1 MVPSIQIKK
10 EVEMRKHTL
19 LRWTFVFIITLIPW
33 IYLLSIWNSL
43 PGRIPVH
50 FGIDGTPDKYGPRNN
65 IFFIPATCTVVSVLV
80 YLLLTNI
87 YKLDPKGWVSKQPGI
102 FLKISMVV
110 VVFISCISIIVL
122 NWTAKQHTIGLN
134 LLLVMMGL
142 LLAYVG
148 NVMHSIKPNYFAGF
162 RVPWTLENEDNWRAT
177 HLLGSK
183 IWFAGGILI
192 AILALFIKP
201 FVMFFIMLGI
211 VMVMLIIPTIYSYR
225 MFARSKRS
233 NNKS

>member
-1 MVPSIQIKK
+1 
-10 EVEMRKHTL
+10 MRKHTL
-19 LRWTFVFIITLIPW
+19 LRWTFVLVIAIIPW

-43 PGRIPVH
+43 PERIPVH
-50 FGIDGTPDKYGPRNN
+50 FGINGTPDKYGPKNE
-65 IFFIPATCTVVSVLV
+65 IFIWPAVCTVLSILV

-87 YKLDPKGWVSKQPGI
+87 YKLDPKRRAAKQSGT
-102 FLKISMVV
+102 FLKIAMVV
-110 VVFISCISIIVL
+110 VVFISCIIIIVL
-122 NWTAKQHTIGLN
+122 SWTVKQHTVGLN

-162 RVPWTLENEDNWRAT
+162 RVPWTLESEENWKAT
-177 HLLGSK
+177 HLLGGK

-201 FVMFFIMLGI
+201 IIMFFIMLGI
-211 VMVMLIIPTIYSYR
+211 VMVMLIIPTVYSYR
-225 MFARSKRS
+225 MFVRSKHT